1 MEFLTP
7 CKYLTEVD
15 TPFGYCY
22 IAKLNH
28 HITKVKTIKSPIKYS
43 LSFLV
48 FCLILFFGCPAVF
61 GASDKEAKAHYQ
73 EAMKLSQKKEWNNAV
88 AEFTKAAEL
97 APQDSLIQANLGV
110 AFSQTGR
117 HKEALLSFEMALRL
131 GYDSS
136 GLRYN
141 RGVSFA
147 RVKLLDEAIQELET
161 ALNMDHRMVKA
172 EYDLGVIYN
181 LQGKRE
187 KALEKVEIL
196 FKRNNKLAKK
206 LFDQIKSSYTVVS
219 VDDGG
224 TLKGRVTLSGQVPRV
239 RSFHLIHSPN
249 IEFCSRISDG
259 RGHRLLFDFTVS
271 QNRGL
276 KDTIIHLANVEKGK
290 PFSPKMQ
297 TFHIDRCRANR
308 YVIGARN
315 GENILVEN
323 TDPIQHEIATYEVRN
338 IYSDQTSNRPLP
350 EKSSQVRSV
359 FVREGA
365 NEFIIKCNLHPF
377 LQTHAYLVQNPYYAV
392 SDSEGNF
399 SIENVPPGTYEV
411 IAWHPFIPEQR
422 GTITIPEKGEANLN
436 FDFRGEDERR
446 KLYQDDIEGYR
457 FNTWFDSKEKFYGGP
472 RIDDPVEE
480 LQAFCDADHLC

>member
-1 MEFLTP
+1 MSVEFLTP
-7 CKYLTEVD
+7 YTYLTGVD
-15 TPFGYCY
+15 TPFRDCY
-22 IAKLNH
+22 ILKLNN
-28 HITKVKTIKSPIKYS
+28 HITRVKTIKSKYS

-48 FCLILFFGCPAVF
+48 FCLILFFGCPVV
-61 GASDKEAKAHYQ
+61 ASDKEAKAHYQ
-73 EAMKLSQKKEWNNAV
+73 NAVKLSQKKQWDNAV
-88 AEFTKAAEL
+88 VEFLKAAEL

-110 AFSQTGR
+110 AFSQTGM
-117 HKEALLSFEMALRL
+117 HKEALLSFEKALRL
-131 GYDSS
+131 GYDSP

-147 RVKLLDEAIQELET
+147 RVKLMDEAIQELEA

-172 EYDLGVIYN
+172 DYDLGVIYN
-181 LQGKRE
+181 LQGQRE
-187 KALEKVEIL
+187 KALEKVKIL

-422 GTITIPEKGEANLN
+422 GTIIIPEKGEANLN

>member
-1 MEFLTP
+1 MSVEFLTP
-7 CKYLTEVD
+7 YTYLTGVD
-15 TPFGYCY
+15 TPFRDCY
-22 IAKLNH
+22 ILKLNN
-28 HITKVKTIKSPIKYS
+28 HITRVKTIKSKYS

-48 FCLILFFGCPAVF
+48 FCLILFFGCPVV
-61 GASDKEAKAHYQ
+61 ASDKEAKAHYQ
-73 EAMKLSQKKEWNNAV
+73 NAVKLSQKKQWDNAV
-88 AEFTKAAEL
+88 AEFLKAAEL

-110 AFSQTGR
+110 AFSQTGM
-117 HKEALLSFEMALRL
+117 HKEALLSFEKALRL
-131 GYDSS
+131 GYDSP

-147 RVKLLDEAIQELET
+147 RVKLMDEAIQELEA

-172 EYDLGVIYN
+172 DYDLGVIYN
-181 LQGKRE
+181 LQGQRE

-196 FKRNNKLAKK
+196 FKRNNKLSKK
-206 LFDQIKSSYTVVS
+206 LFDQIGSHYTVVS

-224 TLKGRVTLSGQVPRV
+224 TLKGRITLSGRVPRV
-239 RSFHLIHSPN
+239 RSFHLIHAPN

-297 TFHIDRCRANR
+297 IFQIDRCRANR
-308 YVIGARN
+308 YVIGAKN
-315 GENILVEN
+315 GENILLEN

-338 IYSDQTSNRPLP
+338 IYADQTSNRPLP

-359 FVREGA
+359 FVRKDAE
-365 NEFIIKCNLHPF
+365 EFIIKCNLHPF
-377 LQTHAYLVQNPYYAV
+377 LQTHAYLVQNPYYTV

-399 SIENVPPGTYEV
+399 SIENIPPGNYEV
-411 IAWHPFIPEQR
+411 IAWHPYIPEQR
-422 GTITIPEKGEANLN
+422 EMITIPQKGEANLN
-436 FDFRGEDERR
+436 FTFKGEDERR

-480 LQAFCDADHLC
+480 LQAFCDDAHLC

>member
-1 MEFLTP
+1 MSVEFLTP
-7 CKYLTEVD
+7 YTYLTGVD
-15 TPFGYCY
+15 TPFRDCY
-22 IAKLNH
+22 ILKLNN
-28 HITKVKTIKSPIKYS
+28 HITRVKTIKSKYS

-48 FCLILFFGCPAVF
+48 FCLILFFGCPVV
-61 GASDKEAKAHYQ
+61 ASDKEAKAHYQ
-73 EAMKLSQKKEWNNAV
+73 NAVKLSQKKQWDNAV
-88 AEFTKAAEL
+88 AEFLKAAEL

-161 ALNMDHRMVKA
+161 ALNIDHRMVKA

-206 LFDQIKSSYTVVS
+206 LFDQIESHYTVVS

-224 TLKGRVTLSGQVPRV
+224 TLKGRVTLSGRIPKA
-239 RSFHLIHSPN
+239 RSFHLINAPN

-276 KDTIIHLANVEKGK
+276 KDTIIHLSNIEKGK

-297 TFHIDRCRANR
+297 IFHIDRCRANR
-308 YVIGARN
+308 YVIGAKN
-315 GENILVEN
+315 GENILLEN

-338 IYSDQTSNRPLP
+338 NYSDQTSNRPLT

-359 FVREGA
+359 FVRKDAE
-365 NEFIIKCNLHPF
+365 EFIIKCNLHPF
-377 LQTHAYLVQNPYYAV
+377 LQTHAYLVQNPYYTV
-392 SDSEGNF
+392 SDSKGNF
-399 SIENVPPGTYEV
+399 SIEKIPPGNYEV
-411 IAWHPFIPEQR
+411 IAWHPYIPEQR
-422 GTITIPEKGEANLN
+422 AMITIPQKGEANLN
-436 FDFRGEDERR
+436 FDFKGEDERR

-457 FNTWFDSKEKFYGGP
+457 FNTWFDSKKKFYGGP
-472 RIDDPVEE
+472 RIDDPIEE
-480 LQAFCDADHLC
+480 LQAFCDDDHLC

>member
-1 MEFLTP
+1 MSVEFLTP
-7 CKYLTEVD
+7 YTYLTGVD
-15 TPFGYCY
+15 TPFRDCY
-22 IAKLNH
+22 ILKLNN
-28 HITKVKTIKSPIKYS
+28 HITRVKTIKSKYS

-48 FCLILFFGCPAVF
+48 FCLILFFGCPVV
-61 GASDKEAKAHYQ
+61 ASDKKAKAHYQ
-73 EAMKLSQKKEWNNAV
+73 NAVKLSQKKQWDNAV
-88 AEFTKAAEL
+88 AEFLKATEL

-110 AFSQTGR
+110 AFSQTGM
-117 HKEALLSFEMALRL
+117 HKEALLSFEKALRL
-131 GYDSS
+131 GYDSP

-147 RVKLLDEAIQELET
+147 RVKLMDEAIQELEA

-172 EYDLGVIYN
+172 DYDLGVIYN
-181 LQGKRE
+181 LQGQRE

-276 KDTIIHLANVEKGK
+276 KDTIIYLVNVEKGI

-457 FNTWFDSKEKFYGGP
+457 FNTWFDSKKKFYGGP